1 MHVTRRLTDWR
12 DLRPRAARHLGLRQ
26 RLGGQRLERVLA
38 WRHDGAQRRHGGC
51 LSASTRGC
59 ASAVSRAPSG
69 RRNTYSAAEK
79 NFQGGHGRETGRRW

>member
-38 WRHDGAQRRHGGC
+38 WRHDGAQHRHGGC
-51 LSASTRGC
+51 LSRLHEGGRQRREPC
-59 ASAVSRAPSG
+59 AQRTQEYILCG
-69 RRNTYSAAEK
+69 
-79 NFQGGHGRETGRRW
+79 